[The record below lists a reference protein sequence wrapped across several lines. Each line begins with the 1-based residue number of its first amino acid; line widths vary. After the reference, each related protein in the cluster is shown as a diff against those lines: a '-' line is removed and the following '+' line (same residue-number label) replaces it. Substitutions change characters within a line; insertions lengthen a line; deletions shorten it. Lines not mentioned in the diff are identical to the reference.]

1 VTSLEVLKMSDLIV
15 AVRVRIQKQ
24 KSVRRKKLGKKLS
37 PPLAFSVRQRII
49 TYVVRLIH
57 FFTCFWSIVMAAV
70 KTGLTVSQKK
80 LLAILAKYKG
90 TKTVSELVPEYAKA
104 MGKDEGEKGSLTTA
118 ISVLR
123 KTVKAAKMKWP
134 KELEPKH
141 ESGGGRSSERT
152 DVAEALNGLG
162 IDFEFVAD
170 DSDEDSDENA
180 GE

>member
-1 VTSLEVLKMSDLIV
+1 MAV
-15 AVRVRIQKQ
+15 AEK
-24 KSVRRKKLGKKLS
+24 
-37 PPLAFSVRQRII
+37 
-49 TYVVRLIH
+49 
-57 FFTCFWSIVMAAV
+57 
-70 KTGLTVSQKK
+70 KTGLTNSQKK

-90 TKTVSELVPEYAKA
+90 TKTVAEMVPEYAKA

-162 IDFEFVAD
+162 IDFEFAAD
-170 DSDEDSDENA
+170 DSAEGESEA